1 MGWAAALGLEPTLSL
16 TSTEKCGDDPCASG
30 LRRSGAETLKPA
42 GRHRNY
48 ATPRD
53 VAVVLIRLDPGDYP
67 LSSSR
72 GCGSD
77 ERTTRFCTDGV
88 GGWLRIWSSVTRRTV
103 SGKVVEMRGLMMVPF
118 AVTLSGGSLI
128 FVGFAVTWFFVL
140 SYSYYT
146 RRGSG
151 INQRP
156 YADLDHNSGR
166 ETPSELAHDIT
177 QDVRNWD
184 RGVAGRHR
192 RRHPPR
198 PRS

>member
-1 MGWAAALGLEPTLSL
+1 M
-16 TSTEKCGDDPCASG
+16 
-30 LRRSGAETLKPA
+30 TLKLPRA
-42 GRHRNY
+42 GK
-48 ATPRD
+48 
-53 VAVVLIRLDPGDYP
+53 L
-67 LSSSR
+67 
-72 GCGSD
+72 
-77 ERTTRFCTDGV
+77 
-88 GGWLRIWSSVTRRTV
+88 
-103 SGKVVEMRGLMMVPF
+103 MVPF